1 MEEVREL
8 ESQRSYS
15 HILKYTGLFGGIQG
29 LIVGV
34 GIIRNKLV
42 AMLLGPDGMGLMSLL
57 MSATKLISDATSFG
71 VSISAVKNLSKDVEE
86 GNEEK
91 IYHTIRLIRSLSVLV
106 ALLGMLVCILCSPA
120 LDANTFSWKS
130 GHLWHY
136 ILLSPL
142 VGLMAITGGETAI
155 LKATRRLKP
164 LATISF
170 YSVIAAL
177 LISVPIFYV
186 WGVSGIVPSL
196 VLVGLAQMLFTIAYS
211 YRYYPLRLQINRHT
225 VSEGYDMLRLGIA
238 FVKIGRAHV

>member
-91 IYHTIRLIRSLSVLV
+91 VYHTIRLIRSLSVL
-106 ALLGMLVCILCSPA
+106 ASRAGLHRMHTSIPSRA
-120 LDANTFSWKS
+120 TNT
-130 GHLWHY
+130 LNER
-136 ILLSPL
+136 
-142 VGLMAITGGETAI
+142 M
-155 LKATRRLKP
+155 RRM
-164 LATISF
+164 
-170 YSVIAAL
+170 V
-177 LISVPIFYV
+177 
-186 WGVSGIVPSL
+186 
-196 VLVGLAQMLFTIAYS
+196 
-211 YRYYPLRLQINRHT
+211 
-225 VSEGYDMLRLGIA
+225 
-238 FVKIGRAHV
+238 